1 MRILLA
7 AAAALVLL
15 SFSAPAQTA
24 DQIIAK
30 YIEKS
35 GGIEKM
41 KAIKSMRTTSKFEG
55 GGGFQAVIVSESK
68 RPNMLRQEF
77 QLQGMSGINAYDGKN
92 GWKINPFSGKM
103 DAETLGEDEMKQM
116 VEASD
121 FDGPLVD
128 LSSKGNKVEY
138 LGKDD
143 FDGSEVFKLKVTLA
157 DGTIKHYYLDTEYY
171 LPLKVETKQ
180 FVRGTEFESETILG
194 DYKLVN
200 GVYFPF
206 STEDGAKGSQNKSS
220 THIEKIEVNVD
231 LPDSR
236 FAMPAMPAAKKP

>member
-1 MRILLA
+1 MRISLA

-15 SFSAPAQTA
+15 SFSVSAQTA

-41 KAIKSMRTTSKFEG
+41 QAIKTMRSTAKFEG
-55 GGGFQAVIVSESK
+55 GGGFQAEIIGESK
-68 RPNMLRQEF
+68 RPNLVRQEF
-77 QLQGMSGINAYDGKN
+77 QLQGMSAITSYDGRN
-92 GWKINPFSGKM
+92 GWKINPFSGRR
-103 DAETLGEDEMKQM
+103 DPETLGEDELKGM

-121 FDGPLVD
+121 FDGPLVNYAA
-128 LSSKGNKVEY
+128 KGNKVEY
-138 LGKDD
+138 TGKED
-143 FDGSEVFKLKVTLA
+143 FDGSDVFKLKVTLA
-157 DGTIKHYYLDTEYY
+157 NGTVKYYFLDTEYY

-180 FVRGTEFESETILG
+180 IIRGTEFESETILG

-206 STEDGAKGSQNKSS
+206 SIESGAKGSQNKTS
-220 THIEKIEVNVD
+220 THIEKIEINTD
-231 LPDSR
+231 LADSR
-236 FAMPAMPAAKKP
+236 FTMPVMPTVKKP